1 MKRYE
6 YRIGA
11 LGFNFNFD
19 GPDGEEPYEWF
30 STYDTRDLNLLGSL
44 GFRMV
49 QKIGE
54 FTPEYPA
61 EFPNS
66 RRGTKGTLF
75 LFEREIDE

>member
-11 LGFNFNFD
+11 LGFNFYF
-19 GPDGEEPYEWF
+19 GPYEDEERYEWT
-30 STYDTRDLNLLGSL
+30 STYDERDLNLLGSL

-75 LFEREIDE
+75 LFEREVDE